1 MNNPFLDALGICKR
15 AGKLCFGF
23 ETTKTAMQKGQ
34 VEIVFLA
41 SDLSLKSKKEMHFL
55 CEQLE
60 VEIIETKFDM
70 QTLGGSI
77 SKKTGIIAVLDC
89 GLAQMTK
96 KKFVLFGEEQNDS
109 KI

>member
-15 AGKLCFGF
+15 AMKLCFGF

-41 SDLSLKSKKEMHFL
+41 SDLSEKSRKEMHFL
-55 CEQLE
+55 CKQLG
-60 VEIIETKFDM
+60 VDIADTKFDM
-70 QTLGGSI
+70 QLLGGSI
-77 SKKTGIIAVLDC
+77 GKKTGIIAILDE

>member
-15 AGKLCFGF
+15 AGKISFGF
-23 ETTKTAMQKGQ
+23 ETVKTAMQKCQ
-34 VEIVFLA
+34 VEVVFLA
-41 SDLSLKSKKEMHFL
+41 KDLSEKSRKEMHFL
-55 CEQLE
+55 CKQFE
-60 VEIIETKFDM
+60 VEIVETKFDM

-77 SKKTGIIAVLDC
+77 GKKTGIIAVLDS